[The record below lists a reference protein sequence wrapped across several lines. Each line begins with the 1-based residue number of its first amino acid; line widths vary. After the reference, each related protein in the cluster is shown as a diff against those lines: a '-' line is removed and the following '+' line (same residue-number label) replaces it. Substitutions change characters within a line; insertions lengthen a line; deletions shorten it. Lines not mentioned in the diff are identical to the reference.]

1 MKQRFILAC
10 IAFLGVITP
19 VAAADRVVNIFNWSD
34 YIDPGVLADFT
45 RETGIKVIYDTYD
58 SNEMLEARML
68 AGSTGYDELH
78 AAPGHAAAGDG
89 GLRGEP

>member
-1 MKQRFILAC
+1 MKKHIILVFIAL
-10 IAFLGVITP
+10 LGAMTSC
-19 VAAADRVVNIFNWSD
+19 AAAERVVNIFNWSD

-68 AGSTGYDELH
+68 AGATGYDEIGRAH
-78 AAPGHAAAGDG
+78 V
-89 GLRGEP
+89 